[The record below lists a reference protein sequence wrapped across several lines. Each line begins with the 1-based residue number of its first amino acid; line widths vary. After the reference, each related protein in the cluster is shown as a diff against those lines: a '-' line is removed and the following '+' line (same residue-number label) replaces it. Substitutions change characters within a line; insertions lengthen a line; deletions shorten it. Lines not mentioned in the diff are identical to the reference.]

1 MQDKIIFYFIIYSF
15 LGWCLE
21 SVYKTIIF
29 KKITNSGFLY
39 GPFCPMYGIGAVMLI
54 AASSISDNIFVIF
67 LLSFLLFTLW
77 EYIVAVVL
85 EKLFKTKYWDYSHLK
100 FNFQGRICLKNSI
113 YWGILGV
120 LLVFVIQPVIERIT
134 NAIPENVLFY
144 INIAICLIILVDAI
158 VTIVKKMVID
168 KKIRKLFE
176 IGDTIKE
183 KIAELKSEINTE
195 KLTELKFGIN
205 SDKLT
210 ELKSIIHSKK
220 VTNSK
225 EKADTSGAKEEKH
238 YTENLNKVISDLKLK
253 QDLLKIKIY
262 KRIIKLR
269 KAFPEMTSENIAK
282 FMTQKIELKDV
293 KDKIK
298 KYKESNK
305 SDKKN

>member
-39 GPFCPMYGIGAVMLI
+39 GPFCPMYGIGAVMMI
-54 AASSISDNIFVIF
+54 AASSLSDNIFVIF
-67 LLSFLLFTLW
+67 LLGFLLFTLW

-120 LLVFVIQPVIERIT
+120 LLVFVIQPAIERIT
-134 NAIPENVLFY
+134 DVIPANALFY
-144 INIAICLIILVDAI
+144 LNIVICVIILTDVI
-158 VTIVKKMVID
+158 ITIVKKMVID
-168 KKIRKLFE
+168 KKIKKLFE

-183 KIAELKSEINTE
+183 KLAELKSGINADR
-195 KLTELKFGIN
+195 LTEIKENF
-205 SDKLT
+205 
-210 ELKSIIHSKK
+210 ELKKNI
-220 VTNSK
+220 N
-225 EKADTSGAKEEKH
+225 EKEEKR
-238 YTENLNKVISDLKLK
+238 YAENLGKVISDLKLK

-269 KAFPEMTSENIAK
+269 NAFPEMTSENIAK
-282 FMTQKIELKDV
+282 FMTQKIELKDL

-298 KYKESNK
+298 KHKN
-305 SDKKN
+305 DKKN

>member
-39 GPFCPMYGIGAVMLI
+39 GPFCPMYGIGAVMMI
-54 AASSISDNIFVIF
+54 AASSLSDNIFVIF
-67 LLSFLLFTLW
+67 LLGFLLFTLW

-85 EKLFKTKYWDYSHLK
+85 EKMFKTKYWDYSQLK

-120 LLVFVIQPVIERIT
+120 LLVFVIQPAIERIT
-134 NAIPENVLFY
+134 DVIPANALFY
-144 INIAICLIILVDAI
+144 LNIVICVIILTDVI
-158 VTIVKKMVID
+158 ITIVKKMVID
-168 KKIRKLFE
+168 KKIKKLFE

-183 KIAELKSEINTE
+183 KLAELKSGINADR
-195 KLTELKFGIN
+195 LTEIKENF
-205 SDKLT
+205 
-210 ELKSIIHSKK
+210 ELKKNI
-220 VTNSK
+220 N
-225 EKADTSGAKEEKH
+225 EKEEKR
-238 YTENLNKVISDLKLK
+238 YAENLGKVISDLKLK

-269 KAFPEMTSENIAK
+269 NAFPEMTSENIAK
-282 FMTQKIELKDV
+282 FMTQKIDLKDL

-298 KYKESNK
+298 KH
-305 SDKKN
+305 KKDEKIWDIEHNIIEYTSGL

>member
-15 LGWCLE
+15 FGWCLE

-29 KKITNSGFLY
+29 KKVTNSGFLY
-39 GPFCPMYGIGAVMLI
+39 GPFCPMYGIGAVMMI
-54 AASSISDNIFVIF
+54 AASNLSDNILVIF
-67 LLSFLLFTLW
+67 LLGFIIFTLW
-77 EYIVAVVL
+77 EYLVAVVL

-120 LLVFVIQPVIERIT
+120 LLVFVIQPVVENLT

-144 INIAICLIILVDAI
+144 LNIVICLIILVDAI

-176 IGDTIKE
+176 IGE
-183 KIAELKSEINTE
+183 
-195 KLTELKFGIN
+195 
-205 SDKLT
+205 
-210 ELKSIIHSKK
+210 
-220 VTNSK
+220 
-225 EKADTSGAKEEKH
+225 TSAI
-238 YTENLNKVISDLKLK
+238 LDLKLK

-282 FMTQKIELKDV
+282 FMTQKIELKDL
-293 KDKIK
+293 KEKIK
-298 KYKESNK
+298 KHKES
-305 SDKKN
+305 

>member
-39 GPFCPMYGIGAVMLI
+39 GPFCPMYGIGAVMMI
-54 AASSISDNIFVIF
+54 AASSLSDNIFVIF
-67 LLSFLLFTLW
+67 LLGFLLFTLW

-120 LLVFVIQPVIERIT
+120 LLVFAIQPVIERIT
-134 NAIPENVLFY
+134 DVIPVNALFY
-144 INIAICLIILVDAI
+144 LNIVICVIILTDVI
-158 VTIVKKMVID
+158 ITIVKKMVID
-168 KKIRKLFE
+168 KKIKKLFE

-183 KIAELKSEINTE
+183 KLAELKSGINADR
-195 KLTELKFGIN
+195 LTEIKENF
-205 SDKLT
+205 
-210 ELKSIIHSKK
+210 ELKKNI
-220 VTNSK
+220 N
-225 EKADTSGAKEEKH
+225 EKEEKR
-238 YTENLNKVISDLKLK
+238 YAENLGKVISDLKLK

-269 KAFPEMTSENIAK
+269 NAFPEMTSENIAK
-282 FMTQKIELKDV
+282 FMTQKIELKDL

-298 KYKESNK
+298 KHKN
-305 SDKKN
+305 DKKN

>member
-39 GPFCPMYGIGAVMLI
+39 GPFCPMYGIGAVMMI
-54 AASSISDNIFVIF
+54 AASSLSDNIFVIF
-67 LLSFLLFTLW
+67 LLGFLLFTLW

-85 EKLFKTKYWDYSHLK
+85 EKMFKTKYWDYSHLK
-100 FNFQGRICLKNSI
+100 LNFQGRVCLKNSI

-120 LLVFVIQPVIERIT
+120 LLVFVIQPVTERIT
-134 NAIPENVLFY
+134 DVIPVNVLFY
-144 INIAICLIILVDAI
+144 LNIVICVIILTDVI
-158 VTIVKKMVID
+158 ITIVKKMVID
-168 KKIRKLFE
+168 KKIKKLFE

-183 KIAELKSEINTE
+183 KLAELKS
-195 KLTELKFGIN
+195 GIN
-205 SDKLT
+205 SDRLT
-210 ELKSIIHSKK
+210 EIIESFDLKKN
-220 VTNSK
+220 TN
-225 EKADTSGAKEEKH
+225 EKEEKH
-238 YTENLNKVISDLKLK
+238 YAENLGKVISDLKLK

-269 KAFPEMTSENIAK
+269 NAFPEMTSENIAK
-282 FMTQKIELKDV
+282 FMTQKIELKDL

-298 KYKESNK
+298 KHKK
-305 SDKKN
+305 DKKM

>member
-39 GPFCPMYGIGAVMLI
+39 GPFCPMYGIGAVMMI
-54 AASSISDNIFVIF
+54 AASSLSDNIFVIF
-67 LLSFLLFTLW
+67 LLGFLLFTLW

-120 LLVFVIQPVIERIT
+120 LLVFVIQPAIERIT
-134 NAIPENVLFY
+134 DVIPANALFY
-144 INIAICLIILVDAI
+144 LNIVICVIILTDVI
-158 VTIVKKMVID
+158 ITIVKKMVID
-168 KKIRKLFE
+168 KKIKKLFE

-183 KIAELKSEINTE
+183 KLAELKSGINADR
-195 KLTELKFGIN
+195 LTEIKENF
-205 SDKLT
+205 
-210 ELKSIIHSKK
+210 ELKKNI
-220 VTNSK
+220 N
-225 EKADTSGAKEEKH
+225 EKEEKR
-238 YTENLNKVISDLKLK
+238 YAENLGKVISDLKLK

-269 KAFPEMTSENIAK
+269 NAFPEMTSENIAK
-282 FMTQKIELKDV
+282 FMTQKIDLKDL

-298 KYKESNK
+298 KH
-305 SDKKN
+305 KKDEKIWDIEHNIIEYTSGL

>member
-15 LGWCLE
+15 FGWCLE

-29 KKITNSGFLY
+29 KKVTNSGFLY
-39 GPFCPMYGIGAVMLI
+39 GPFCPMYGIGAVMMI
-54 AASSISDNIFVIF
+54 AASNLSDNILVIF
-67 LLSFLLFTLW
+67 LLGFFIFTLW
-77 EYIVAVVL
+77 EYLVAVVL

-120 LLVFVIQPVIERIT
+120 LLVFVIQPVVENLT
-134 NAIPENVLFY
+134 NRVPENVLFY
-144 INIAICLIILVDAI
+144 LNIAICLIMLVDAI

-176 IGDTIKE
+176 IGDTSAI
-183 KIAELKSEINTE
+183 L
-195 KLTELKFGIN
+195 
-205 SDKLT
+205 
-210 ELKSIIHSKK
+210 
-220 VTNSK
+220 
-225 EKADTSGAKEEKH
+225 
-238 YTENLNKVISDLKLK
+238 DLKLK

-282 FMTQKIELKDV
+282 FMTQKIEFKDV
-293 KDKIK
+293 KDKIQ
-298 KYKESNK
+298 KYKKSNK
-305 SDKKN
+305 SNK

>member
-39 GPFCPMYGIGAVMLI
+39 GPFCPMYGIGAVMMI
-54 AASSISDNIFVIF
+54 AASSLSDNIFVIF
-67 LLSFLLFTLW
+67 LLGFLLFTLW

-85 EKLFKTKYWDYSHLK
+85 EKMFKTKYWDYSQLK

-120 LLVFVIQPVIERIT
+120 LLVFVIQPAIERIT
-134 NAIPENVLFY
+134 DVIPANALFY
-144 INIAICLIILVDAI
+144 LNIVICVIILTDVI
-158 VTIVKKMVID
+158 ITIVKKMVID
-168 KKIRKLFE
+168 KKIKKLFE

-183 KIAELKSEINTE
+183 KLAELKSGINADR
-195 KLTELKFGIN
+195 LTEIKENF
-205 SDKLT
+205 
-210 ELKSIIHSKK
+210 ELKKNI
-220 VTNSK
+220 N
-225 EKADTSGAKEEKH
+225 EKEEKR
-238 YTENLNKVISDLKLK
+238 YAENLGKVISDLKLK

-269 KAFPEMTSENIAK
+269 NAFPEMTSENIAK
-282 FMTQKIELKDV
+282 FMTQKIDLKDL

-298 KYKESNK
+298 KH
-305 SDKKN
+305 KKDEKI